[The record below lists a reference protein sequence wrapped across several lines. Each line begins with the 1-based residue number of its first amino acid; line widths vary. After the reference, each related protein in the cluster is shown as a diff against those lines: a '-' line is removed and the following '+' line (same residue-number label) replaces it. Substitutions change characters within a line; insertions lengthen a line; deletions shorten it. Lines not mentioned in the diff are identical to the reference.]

1 MPEDSSL
8 LVFRPAA
15 RLADAASL
23 ADAREEEEGGDACE
37 DARSRRRR
45 RLKEVLTKGLERPLD
60 RRLDTPLDRRRLES
74 ARSKETQSEWAAEW
88 RERIECWYLSLPLLG
103 RGELGSCVGALGLHI
118 GSRLEL
124 AWRSARPRSA
134 PLGIERE
141 VGAAATGCA
150 WMRDG
155 VLELPLELP
164 PFPDL
169 GTLDA
174 FTLPPIP
181 RLVPSLEHLE
191 SRAEQMLRLDRF
203 VNHHAT
209 NRLPLANAPANSPP
223 DPPPAAAV
231 PSAMAFGALVGVGV
245 AAASLALGR
254 ALCRALQRTAR
265 GGRNRISISCRSS

>member
-1 MPEDSSL
+1 
-8 LVFRPAA
+8 
-15 RLADAASL
+15 
-23 ADAREEEEGGDACE
+23 
-37 DARSRRRR
+37 
-45 RLKEVLTKGLERPLD
+45 
-60 RRLDTPLDRRRLES
+60 
-74 ARSKETQSEWAAEW
+74 
-88 RERIECWYLSLPLLG
+88 
-103 RGELGSCVGALGLHI
+103 
-118 GSRLEL
+118 
-124 AWRSARPRSA
+124 
-134 PLGIERE
+134 
-141 VGAAATGCA
+141 
-150 WMRDG
+150 MRDG

-209 NRLPLANAPANSPP
+209 NLLPLPNSPP

-265 GGRNRISISCRSS
+265 GGRNRISISCTSS